1 MDFEQNDNQSI
12 PPQAP
17 QPQPVYIQAPPPKRR
32 TIRKILWFIF
42 TIPFVIVSILLFLGL
57 MSLAAFFIA
66 GREGI
71 YVEEVIQPGPH
82 TAKIAIVNLQAIID
96 DRNAK
101 EFYKQIKQAGEDD
114 NVKALII
121 RVNSP
126 GGMVSASDR
135 INNEI
140 CQYKYKTQKP
150 VVAFMQGLA
159 TSGGYYTSVAAD
171 RIVAEPTAITG
182 SVGVIFGHL
191 VVRQLLEEK
200 LGIQPVIIKSGEK
213 KDWPSP
219 FSETTD
225 EQRKYIMDKLIGP
238 AYERFVQIIADQRP
252 ALELDDVKRLADGSI
267 YTAAEA
273 MELKMIDH
281 IGYLDEAIERAKKL
295 ADIEEAKVVEYK
307 KPFSLVSFLAPADKA
322 LQNRPNNH
330 LRNNHAAAY
339 VSVDGVLDTR
349 SKK

>member
-12 PPQAP
+12 PPQSP
-17 QPQPVYIQAPPPKRR
+17 PPPPQPVYIQAPPKKRR
-32 TIRKILWFIF
+32 IVRKILWFLF
-42 TIPFVIVSILLFLGL
+42 TVPFVIAGILLFLGL
-57 MSLAAFFIA
+57 MSLAAFFIT

-71 YVEEVIQPGPH
+71 YVEEVIQPGPQ
-82 TAKIAIVNLQAIID
+82 TTKIAIVNLQSIID
-96 DRNAK
+96 DRNAN
-101 EFYKQIKQAGEDD
+101 EFYKQIKLASEDD

-126 GGMVSASDR
+126 GGMVSSSDR

-140 CQYKYKTQKP
+140 LKYKAKTNKP
-150 VVAFMQGLA
+150 VVAFMQGMA

-171 RIVAEPTAITG
+171 EIVAEPTTITG
-182 SVGVIFGHL
+182 SVGVIFGHF
-191 VVRQLLEEK
+191 VIKELLEEK

-238 AYERFVQIIADQRP
+238 AFERFVQIIADQRP
-252 ALELDDVKRLADGSI
+252 ALELDDVKHLADGSI
-267 YTAAEA
+267 YTADEA
-273 MELKMIDH
+273 LELRLIDH
-281 IGYLDEAIERAKKL
+281 IGYLDEAIERAKEL

-307 KPFSLVSFLAPADKA
+307 KPFSLASFLGAGG
-322 LQNRPNNH
+322 Q
-330 LRNNHAAAY
+330 
-339 VSVDGVLDTR
+339 GVFKIDRTTLYELTTPQLMYLWTVY
-349 SKK
+349 